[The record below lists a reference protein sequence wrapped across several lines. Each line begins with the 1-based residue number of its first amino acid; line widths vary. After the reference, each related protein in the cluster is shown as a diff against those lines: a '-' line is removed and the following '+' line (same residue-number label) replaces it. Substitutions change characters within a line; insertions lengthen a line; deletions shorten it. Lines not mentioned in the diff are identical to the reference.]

1 MMKTKSPK
9 PTISLSATGLLL
21 LGCLQFAPAAE
32 IKEIPLNASG
42 EKLLAEYTQEL
53 ETLGVEIAAE
63 LPTVDAQKKAA
74 FETART
80 ELGALKAPREN
91 DAEAVHKAYQTA
103 KPLAEEKALESAKPL
118 IADLASLLTS
128 DALDSKLMRA
138 AILRHGTPRGL
149 AEFAQQGAEEKGL
162 LDKLFADRPL
172 MRQILRSG
180 GANGGE

>member
-1 MMKTKSPK
+1 MRKR
-9 PTISLSATGLLL
+9 
-21 LGCLQFAPAAE
+21 
-32 IKEIPLNASG
+32 
-42 EKLLAEYTQEL
+42 
-53 ETLGVEIAAE
+53 
-63 LPTVDAQKKAA
+63 KAA

-149 AEFAQQGAEEKGL
+149 AEFAQQGAEEKEPTRL
-162 LDKLFADRPL
+162 NCSPIDR
-172 MRQILRSG
+172 S
-180 GANGGE
+180 